1 MVFANLWQSA
11 GYTCTL
17 KKGNNRHIL
26 IMPAMVCG
34 WKDGVDTGKAVPS
47 GTSLVVVAAIVVRE
61 IHTPQNMVYEVHT
74 MFCGC
79 MNLPHHNC
87 CHYKF
92 NTCDQ
97 SLQ

>member
-11 GYTCTL
+11 GYKCTL

-34 WKDGVDTGKAVPS
+34 WKDGVDTGKAVPF

-61 IHTPQNMVYEVHT
+61 MHTPQNMVYELHT
-74 MFCGC
+74 PCFVVYESPSPQL
-79 MNLPHHNC
+79 LP
-87 CHYKF
+87 
-92 NTCDQ
+92 
-97 SLQ
+97 LQVQHL